1 MNDPYETV
9 FIPAG
14 RNLITLLS
22 EQMNYI
28 FTSLEGSQLLQID
41 YLTKRYIETILKIKP
56 LFSSGIAGYTAMVS
70 NSVDT
75 EAFRKFKKN
84 SPVIRLLSD
93 KANDVLGGSYRY
105 VDGEERLYLDNRK
118 YIKFNFASSGQQEI
132 VWVFNLLF
140 YYLVEDKRVFL
151 ILEEP

>member
-1 MNDPYETV
+1 
-9 FIPAG
+9 
-14 RNLITLLS
+14 
-22 EQMNYI
+22 
-28 FTSLEGSQLLQID
+28 
-41 YLTKRYIETILKIKP
+41 
-56 LFSSGIAGYTAMVS
+56 MVS

-118 YIKFNFASSGQQEI
+118 YIKINFASSGQQEI

-140 YYLVEDKRVFL
+140 YYLVEDKRVF
-151 ILEEP
+151 